1 MELSTR
7 TRQALWIVFAGYLL
21 MLGLSIFTESPLAE
35 IGVEIAFVII
45 VLGFAG
51 FAYREFGHEPLGL
64 VTSVALAGA
73 AVGTAASMIL
83 DVPAVGVTADVL
95 LLGGIG
101 LYIYLRWK
109 Q

>member
-7 TRQALWIVFAGYLL
+7 ARQVIWAVFVAYLAL
-21 MLGLSIFTESPLAE
+21 LGLSIFTQNPLAD
-35 IGVEIAFVII
+35 IGVEIAFVVI
-45 VLGFAG
+45 VAGFSW

-64 VTSVALAGA
+64 LTSVSLAGA
-73 AVGTAASMIL
+73 AIGTAAYLVLQIN
-83 DVPAVGVTADVL
+83 AIAVTADVL

-109 Q
+109 